1 MANTNFTIHGL
12 YRDMFRLMLK
22 SGSTKRICN
31 DSKDHAR
38 ILIGELL
45 RSAKSNV
52 LIFCRH
58 LGNDVWDDANVLFA
72 LREALARGVNF
83 SVLLQID
90 PEGGTD
96 NRALAIL
103 KSHNVVVKKTN
114 DDTVQKNFVVVDG
127 RAYRLEE
134 DVKARSGCA
143 CANDP
148 TEAEKLK
155 SEFEAMSETAV
166 AISCEVR

>member
-1 MANTNFTIHGL
+1 MSPVRIRLPPPIHDTEREKL
-12 YRDMFRLMLK
+12 ASPLCFIILRLPK
-22 SGSTKRICN
+22 NPQYT
-31 DSKDHAR
+31 
-38 ILIGELL
+38 
-45 RSAKSNV
+45 
-52 LIFCRH
+52 
-58 LGNDVWDDANVLFA
+58 DDANVHFA

-155 SEFEAMSETAV
+155 SEFEAVRLGETEPGSPRKCCADV
-166 AISCEVR
+166 VF